1 MTSSLSSS
9 SFSSS
14 ACSAT
19 LSSQERRIL
28 RLLLAQESN
37 IVDQCNAC
45 LSKFSSMMHDLQCMR
60 HDHDLDEHTLKC
72 DEFIRTHASLDCDV
86 SGCEMVPGAVQTAMT
101 CDCICVQAACFRILY
116 KWTPQLDMLRMKLL
130 KIKNMCSAHVLKS
143 GIVTCG
149 SETRGSETRGS
160 ETRGSETC
168 DNIEKTVKKIL
179 KLQTAPH

>member
-1 MTSSLSSS
+1 MCTVKLLNCETIVQMSS

-14 ACSAT
+14 SSCCAT

-60 HDHDLDEHTLKC
+60 HHHDLDEHALKC

-86 SGCEMVPGAVQTAMT
+86 TGCEMIPGAVQTAMT

-143 GIVTCG
+143 GNS
-149 SETRGSETRGS
+149 SEM
-160 ETRGSETC
+160 C
-168 DNIEKTVKKIL
+168 NNIEKTVQKIL
-179 KLQTAPH
+179 KLQTAPQ